1 MLSARAGPGTVSA
14 GASGKGSSLKSVSR
28 TNLCGCS
35 HIFCSCTSSRRHG
48 TGAPGI
54 LLAQHLC
61 VSPLALPVAHRSTLS
76 IANRLLP
83 TWFPAH
89 PSRLWCHCRQVYLP
103 MSYCYAKRLSAEED
117 ELIRSLQQVGSWP
130 CRGSPVRTLAS
141 LAACCVAEASLWLMK
156 QHLSCLHEQS
166 SPGSG
171 PHAASCLWA
180 FVPSLPG

>member
-1 MLSARAGPGTVSA
+1 MKSGSRA
-14 GASGKGSSLKSVSR
+14 
-28 TNLCGCS
+28 NLCGCS
-35 HIFCSCTSSRRHG
+35 HIFCSCTSSRRPG
-48 TGAPGI
+48 TGASRI
-54 LLAQHLC
+54 LLAQHPY
-61 VSPLALPVAHRSTLS
+61 VSPLALPVAHRSTFS

-117 ELIRSLQQVGSWP
+117 ELIRSLQQVRSWP
-130 CRGSPVRTLAS
+130 CRGSSMKTLGS
-141 LAACCVAEASLWLMK
+141 LAACCACCVTGASLWLMK
-156 QHLSCLHEQS
+156 QHLSCLHGQS

-171 PHAASCLWA
+171 PHAASYLWV